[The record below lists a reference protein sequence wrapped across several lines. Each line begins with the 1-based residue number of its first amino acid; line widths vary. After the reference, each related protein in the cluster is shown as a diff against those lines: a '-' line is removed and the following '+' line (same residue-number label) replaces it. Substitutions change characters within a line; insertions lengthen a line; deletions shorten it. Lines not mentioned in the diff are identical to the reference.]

1 MSPMKEQQKK
11 YWRSLDELD
20 GTPEYRQFVEREFPV
35 GASEMTSDVDRRK
48 FLILAAAGIGMAGLT
63 ACRRPV
69 EKIIPAGGKLTAPL
83 MPGVPEHYATIFNF
97 GGQAQGLLVR
107 SNDGRPTKIE
117 GNPAHPASLG
127 ATSGYAQASIL
138 DLYDPDRSKTVTQNK
153 QSKTWDDFVKAATP
167 LFAELKGKQGDG
179 LRILAES
186 NSSPALRE
194 LRNHIATTM
203 PSAKWHTYDAISS
216 DNALA
221 GANLAFG
228 QPMHAHYAFD
238 RADVVLALDSDF
250 LGSDIGSTANVKA
263 FAKKRRTGT
272 DVESEGH
279 GTHSLAGAENK
290 DGTTHPAESKV
301 STKPVESHAESATTD
316 AAAKTGGHLTGTA
329 VTAPEAKPIVE
340 SNKMNRLY
348 AVESNFTVT
357 GAMADHRLRLQ
368 SSKIGGFLA
377 ALAKQLS
384 ITASGLDKH
393 AAAISGN
400 ALATKWITAVAKDL
414 TANKGRAVIV
424 VGSRQPAHVHALA
437 HLINGS
443 IAGDTVKYTRAFD
456 DKFESG
462 LDSLKSLVADATVG
476 KVNTLVILGGNPVY
490 NAPADLKFREAL
502 GKVQNKIHLGLYQD
516 ETAVE
521 CNWHI
526 NEAHYLECWGDG
538 RAYDGTAS
546 IQQPLIAPLHNG
558 KSALELLATISGY
571 PQTSGYEIVKTL
583 WLKTLAGEKAWN
595 KAVHDGVIAGT
606 AFAAAT
612 SAANAG
618 AIGTALD
625 AAPVAGNG
633 LEINFVQDS
642 SMYDGRFANNGWLQ
656 EVPDPMTKLV
666 WDNAALMSRD
676 TAEALKVKNEDVVK
690 LTLNGRELRLP
701 VWILPGHAKDSITV
715 ALGYGRTESGRIGKG
730 FDQTFGKVM
739 DTISFGNTIGGNT
752 YLLRASD
759 AMDFAIGVS
768 VAPTGDKHPIA
779 VTQDH
784 WSMENRPLVR
794 EATLE
799 DFIKKPAFAKEPDA
813 EQHMFTI
820 FEHPYDFKEGNQ
832 WGMAIDLNT
841 CVGCNACVLACQSEN
856 NIPIVGKDHVLRG
869 REMHWIRM
877 DRYFTNIPATE
888 FAIGGAKPA
897 VFNEDYMQ
905 AVQQPMTCQQCEHA
919 PCEEVCPVAATVH
932 NEEGLN
938 TMAYNRCVG
947 TRYCSNNCPFKVRR
961 FNYLNWHKDISETQK
976 MQQNPEVTVR
986 MRGVMEKCTYCT
998 QRISAAKHQAKVEGH
1013 RAIRDGEITPA
1024 CAQVCPAESIVFG
1037 NINDPN
1043 SRVSKLRKQARNYQL
1058 LVELNINPRT
1068 TYLAKLRNTNKELE
1082 A

>member
-1 MSPMKEQQKK
+1 MKEQQKQ
-11 YWRSLDELD
+11 YWRSLDQLSD
-20 GTPEYRQFVEREFPV
+20 APEYRKFVEREFPE
-35 GASEMTSDVDRRK
+35 GASELTNDVDRRK
-48 FLILAAAGIGMAGLT
+48 FLLLAAAGIGLAGLT
-63 ACRRPV
+63 ACRRPI
-69 EKIIPAGGKLTAPL
+69 EKVIPVGGKLTEL
-83 MPGVPEHYATIFNF
+83 VTPGVPQQYATIFNF

-107 SNDGRPTKIE
+107 SDDGRPTKIE
-117 GNPAHPASLG
+117 GNPNHPASLG

-138 DLYDPDRSKTVTQNK
+138 DLYDPDRSKSVKQGRENK
-153 QSKTWDDFVKAATP
+153 SWDDFVKAATP

-186 NSSPALRE
+186 NSSPALHE
-194 LRNHIATTM
+194 LRTHITTTF
-203 PSAKWHTYDAISS
+203 PQAKWHTYDAISQ
-216 DNALA
+216 DNVLA

-228 QPMHAHYAFD
+228 QPVHAHYAFD

-250 LGSDIGSTANVKA
+250 LGSDIGSTAHVKA

-272 DVESEGH
+272 DVEAEGH
-279 GTHSLAGAENK
+279 GTHSSAGAENK
-290 DGTTHPAESKV
+290 EGATHPQPADTKASA
-301 STKPVESHAESATTD
+301 KPVESHAESATTD

-329 VTAPEAKPIVE
+329 PAAGEAKPATE
-340 SNKMNRLY
+340 STKMNRLY

-377 ALAKQLS
+377 ALAKQLGVA
-384 ITASGLDKH
+384 TSGLDKH
-393 AAAISGN
+393 AAAIGGN
-400 ALATKWITAVAKDL
+400 ALAAKWVTAVAKDL
-414 TANKGRAVIV
+414 TANKGKAVVV
-424 VGSRQPAHVHALA
+424 VGSRQPAYVHALA
-437 HLINGS
+437 HLVNAS
-443 IAGDTVKYTRAFD
+443 IAGDTVRYTRAFEE
-456 DKFESG
+456 KFEAG
-462 LDSLKSLVADATVG
+462 LDSLKSLVADASG
-476 KVNTLVILGGNPVY
+476 DKVNTLIILGGNPVY
-490 NAPADLKFREAL
+490 NAPADLKFRDAL
-502 GKVQNKIHLGLYQD
+502 KRVKNKIHVGFYQD

-521 CNWHI
+521 CDWHI
-526 NEAHYLECWGDG
+526 NEAHYLESWGDG
-538 RAYDGTAS
+538 RAFDGTAS
-546 IQQPLIAPLHNG
+546 IQQPLIAPLFNG
-558 KSALELLATISGY
+558 KSAIEVLAAVSGY
-571 PQTSGYEIVKTL
+571 PQQSGYDIVKTL
-583 WLKTLAGEKAWN
+583 WLKSLGNEKAWN
-595 KAVHDGVIAGT
+595 KAVHDGVIANT
-606 AFAAAT
+606 AFAAVT
-612 SAANAG
+612 PAANAG

-625 AAPVAGNG
+625 AAQVAGNG
-633 LEINFVQDS
+633 LEINFAQDPS
-642 SMYDGRFANNGWLQ
+642 LYDGRFANNGWLQ
-656 EVPDPMTKLV
+656 EAPDPMTKLV

-676 TAEALKVKNEDVVK
+676 TAERLGVSNEDVIRLSLK
-690 LTLNGRELRLP
+690 GRELQLP

-715 ALGYGRTESGRIGKG
+715 ALGYGRTETGRIGRG
-730 FDQTFGKVM
+730 FHETFGKM
-739 DTISFGNTIGGNT
+739 FDTNSFGNTVGGNT

-759 AMDFAIGVS
+759 AMDFALGVE
-768 VAPTGDKHPIA
+768 VAKTGDTHKIA

-784 WSMENRPLVR
+784 WSMEGRPLVR
-794 EATLE
+794 EATLD

-813 EQHMFTI
+813 KQHMFTI
-820 FEHPYDFKEGNQ
+820 FDHPWDFKEGNQ

-877 DRYFTNIPATE
+877 DRYFTNIPQTE
-888 FAIGGAKPA
+888 FAVGGAKPP
-897 VFNEDYMQ
+897 VFNEDHMQ

-961 FNYLNWHKDISETQK
+961 FNYLNWHKDITETEK
-976 MQQNPEVTVR
+976 MRHNPEVTVR

-1024 CAQVCPAESIVFG
+1024 CAQTCPADAIVFG

>member
-1 MSPMKEQQKK
+1 MKEQQKQ
-11 YWRSLDELD
+11 YWRSLDELN

-48 FLILAAAGIGMAGLT
+48 FLILAAAGISMAGLT

-69 EKIIPAGGKLTAPL
+69 EKIIPAGGKTTEQLV
-83 MPGVPEHYATIFNF
+83 PGVPQHYATIYNL

-107 SNDGRPTKIE
+107 SNDGRPTKVE

-127 ATSGYAQASIL
+127 ATSSYAQASIL
-138 DLYDPDRSKTVTQNK
+138 DLYDPDRSKSVK
-153 QSKTWDDFVKAATP
+153 QGRDNKTWDDFVKAVTP
-167 LFAELKGKQGDG
+167 LMAELKGKQGEG

-194 LRNHIATTM
+194 LRNHIATAM
-203 PSAKWHTYDAISS
+203 PNAKWHTYDAVSN

-221 GANLAFG
+221 GTNLAFG
-228 QPMHAHYAFD
+228 QPLHAHYAFD
-238 RADVVLALDSDF
+238 RADVALTLDSDCLGCD
-250 LGSDIGSTANVKA
+250 LGSTVNVKN
-263 FAKKRRTGT
+263 FSKKRRTGT
-272 DVESEGH
+272 DVEAKDSGH
-279 GTHSLAGAENK
+279 GDSHSAAA
-290 DGTTHPAESKV
+290 TTHGEEKKEEPKAEAQQAQHSVEPAKA
-301 STKPVESHAESATTD
+301 TATAE
-316 AAAKTGGHLTGTA
+316 AAKPGEQVSKGSPAPAA
-329 VTAPEAKPIVE
+329 V
-340 SNKMNRLY
+340 SDKMNRLY

-368 SSKIGGFLA
+368 SGKIGGFLA
-377 ALAKQLS
+377 ALAKELG
-384 ITASGLDKH
+384 IAVGGLDKH
-393 AAAISGN
+393 AVTIGDN
-400 ALATKWITAVAKDL
+400 PLAGKWIKAIAKDL
-414 TANKGRAVIV
+414 NANKGRAVVV
-424 VGSRQPAHVHALA
+424 VGPRQPAYVHALA
-437 HLINGS
+437 CLVNAS

-456 DKFESG
+456 EKFEAG
-462 LDSLKSLVADATVG
+462 VASLKTLVDDANAG

-502 GKVQNKIHLGLYQD
+502 GKVQNRIHLGPYVD

-521 CNWHI
+521 STWHV

-546 IQQPLIAPLHNG
+546 IQQPLIAPLFNG
-558 KSALELLATISGY
+558 KSAIELLAVLSDYPQKSGY
-571 PQTSGYEIVKTL
+571 DIVKTL
-583 WLKTLAGEKAWN
+583 WLKSLGGEKAWN

-612 SAANAG
+612 PAANAG
-618 AIGTALD
+618 AIGAALD
-625 AAPVAGNG
+625 AAPVAGTG
-633 LEINFVQDS
+633 LEINFIQDS
-642 SMYDGRFANNGWLQ
+642 SMYDGRFANNGWMQ

-666 WDNAALMSRD
+666 WDNAALMSKD
-676 TAEALKVKNEDVVK
+676 TAESLKVKNEDVIK
-690 LTLNGRELRLP
+690 LTLKGRELRLP

-715 ALGYGRTESGRIGKG
+715 ALGYGRTETGRIGKG
-730 FDQTFGKVM
+730 YDTTFGKLF
-739 DTISFGNTIGGNT
+739 DTNSFGNTVGGNT
-752 YLLRASD
+752 YLLRTSD
-759 AMDFAIGVS
+759 AMDFATGVT
-768 VAPTGDKHPIA
+768 VAATGETHRIA

-784 WSMENRPLVR
+784 WSMENRQLVR
-794 EATLE
+794 VAKLD
-799 DFIKKPAFAKEPDA
+799 DFIKTPEFAKAPDA
-813 EQHMFTI
+813 KQHIFTI
-820 FEHPYDFKEGNQ
+820 YDHPYDFKEGNQ

-856 NIPIVGKDHVLRG
+856 NIPIVGKDNVLRG

-877 DRYFTNIPATE
+877 DRYFTNVPPTE
-888 FAIGGAKPA
+888 FAVGGAKPS
-897 VFNEDYMQ
+897 VFNEDHMQ
-905 AVQQPMTCQQCEHA
+905 AVQQPMPCQQCEHA

-961 FNYLNWHKDISETQK
+961 FNYLNWHKDISDTQK
-976 MQQNPEVTVR
+976 MMQNPDVTVR

-998 QRISAAKHQAKVEGH
+998 QRISQAKHQAKVEGH

-1024 CAQVCPAESIVFG
+1024 CAQVCPADAITFG

>member
-1 MSPMKEQQKK
+1 MKEQQKQ

-20 GTPEYRQFVEREFPV
+20 STPEYRQFVEREFPV
-35 GASEMTSDVDRRK
+35 GASEMTNDVDRRK

-69 EKIIPAGGKLTAPL
+69 EKIIPAGGKVAEQVI
-83 MPGVPEHYATIFNF
+83 PGVPQQYATIYNL
-97 GGQAQGLLVR
+97 GGQAQGLLVQ

-127 ATSGYAQASIL
+127 ATNGYAQASIL
-138 DLYDPDRSKTVTQNK
+138 DLYDPDRSKSVKQGKDNK
-153 QSKTWDDFVKAATP
+153 SWDDFIKAITP
-167 LFAELKGKQGDG
+167 LMAELKGKQGEG
-179 LRILAES
+179 LRFLAET

-194 LRNHIATTM
+194 LRNHIATAM
-203 PSAKWHTYDAISS
+203 PSAKWHTYDAVSL

-228 QPMHAHYAFD
+228 QSVHTHYAFD
-238 RADVVLALDSDF
+238 KADVILALDSDF
-250 LGSDIGSTANVKA
+250 LGSDLGSTVNIKN
-263 FAKKRRTGT
+263 FSKKRRTGT
-272 DVESEGH
+272 DVEAKDSGH
-279 GTHSLAGAENK
+279 GDAHGAATAAHGDEKKEEPKADAPQSQHSAE
-290 DGTTHPAESKV
+290 PAK
-301 STKPVESHAESATTD
+301 AE
-316 AAAKTGGHLTGTA
+316 AAKPGE
-329 VTAPEAKPIVE
+329 PAKGNPTPVPVPV

-368 SSKIGGFLA
+368 SSKISGFLA
-377 ALAKQLS
+377 ALAKEMGV
-384 ITASGLDKH
+384 TTGGLDKH
-393 AAAISGN
+393 AGAVSGN
-400 ALATKWITAVAKDL
+400 QLASKWVKAVAKDL
-414 TANKGRAVIV
+414 SANKGRAVVV

-437 HLINGS
+437 CLINSS
-443 IAGDTVKYTRAFD
+443 IAGDTVKYTRAFEE
-456 DKFESG
+456 KFESG
-462 LDSLKSLVADATVG
+462 IASLKALVDDANAG
-476 KVNTLVILGGNPVY
+476 KVNTLIVLGGNPVY

-502 GKVQNKIHLGLYQD
+502 SKVQSKIHLGLYQD
-516 ETAVE
+516 ESAVE
-521 CNWHI
+521 CNWHV

-558 KSALELLATISGY
+558 KSAIELLAVLSGY
-571 PQTSGYEIVKTL
+571 AQTSGYDIVKTL
-583 WLKTLAGEKAWN
+583 WLKSLGGEKAWN
-595 KAVHDGVIAGT
+595 KAVHDGVIANT
-606 AFAAAT
+606 AFAPLT
-612 SAANAG
+612 PAANAG
-618 AIGTALD
+618 AIGSALD
-625 AAPVAGNG
+625 AAPVPGNG

-642 SMYDGRFANNGWLQ
+642 SMYDGRFANNGWMQ

-666 WDNAALMSRD
+666 WDNAALMSND
-676 TAEALKVKNEDVVK
+676 TAEKLGVKNEDIVK
-690 LTLNGRELRLP
+690 LTLKGRELQLP

-715 ALGYGRTESGRIGKG
+715 ALGYGRTESGRIGRG

-739 DTISFGNTIGGNT
+739 DTISFGNTIGSNT
-752 YLLRASD
+752 YLLRTSD
-759 AMDFAIGVS
+759 AMDFALDVN
-768 VAPTGDKHPIA
+768 VAKTSETHKIA

-784 WSMENRPLVR
+784 WSMEGRPLVR
-794 EATLE
+794 EATLD
-799 DFIKKPAFAKEPDA
+799 DFVKTPEFAKAPDA
-813 EQHMFTI
+813 KTHIFTI
-820 FEHPYDFKEGNQ
+820 FNHPYDFKEGNQ

-877 DRYFTNIPATE
+877 DRYFTNIPQTE
-888 FAIGGAKPA
+888 FTLGGAKPV
-897 VFNEDYMQ
+897 VFDEDQMQ
-905 AVQQPMTCQQCEHA
+905 AVQQPMACQQCEHA

-961 FNYLNWHKDISETQK
+961 FNYLNWHKGITDTEK
-976 MQQNPEVTVR
+976 MQQNPDVTVR

-1024 CAQVCPAESIVFG
+1024 CAQVCPADAITFG

>member
-1 MSPMKEQQKK
+1 MKEQQKQ
-11 YWRSLDELD
+11 YWRSLDELS
-20 GTPEYRQFVEREFPV
+20 GAPEYRKFVEREFPE
-35 GASEMTSDVDRRK
+35 GASELTNEVDRRK

-63 ACRRPV
+63 ACRRPI
-69 EKIIPAGGKLTAPL
+69 EKIIPAGGKVIEPL

-117 GNPAHPASLG
+117 GNPNHPASLG

-138 DLYDPDRSKTVTQNK
+138 DLYDPDRSKSVKQGKENK
-153 QSKTWDDFVKAATP
+153 SWDDFVKAATP

-179 LRILAES
+179 FRILAEA

-194 LRNHIATTM
+194 LRNHIATTF
-203 PSAKWHTYDAISS
+203 PQAKWHTYDALSQ

-228 QPMHAHYAFD
+228 QPVHAHYAFD
-238 RADVVLALDSDF
+238 RADVVLALDADF
-250 LGSDIGSTANVKA
+250 LGSDLGCTANIKA
-263 FAKKRRTGT
+263 FSKKRRTESG
-272 DVESEGH
+272 VEASGAGH
-279 GTHSLAGAENK
+279 GAAAAHGEQKAEAEHKVEAKPAENK
-290 DGTTHPAESKV
+290 TETA
-301 STKPVESHAESATTD
+301 KPEVAKGE
-316 AAAKTGGHLTGTA
+316 AAKPAATPETA
-329 VTAPEAKPIVE
+329 HAAD
-340 SNKMNRLY
+340 SGKMNRLY
-348 AVESNFTVT
+348 AVESNFSVT

-377 ALAKQLS
+377 ALAKQLG
-384 ITASGLDKH
+384 ITATGLDKH
-393 AAAISGN
+393 AVAVNGN
-400 ALATKWITAVAKDL
+400 ALATKWATAVAKDL
-414 TANKGRAVIV
+414 TANKGKAVVV

-437 HLINGS
+437 HLINAS
-443 IAGDTVKYTRAFD
+443 VAGDTVKYTRAFD
-456 DKFESG
+456 EKFESG
-462 LDSLKSLVADATVG
+462 LDSLKALVADAVGG
-476 KVNTLVILGGNPVY
+476 KVNTLLVLGGNPVY
-490 NAPADLKFREAL
+490 NAPADLKFRDAL
-502 GKVQNKIHLGLYQD
+502 KQVKNKIHVGVYQD
-516 ETAVE
+516 ETSIE
-521 CNWHI
+521 CDWHV
-526 NEAHYLECWGDG
+526 NEAHYLESWGDG

-558 KSALELLATISGY
+558 KSAVEVLAAISGY
-571 PQTSGYEIVKTL
+571 PQQSGYDIVKTL
-583 WLKTLAGEKAWN
+583 WLKSLGSEKAWN
-595 KAVHDGVIAGT
+595 KAVHDGVIANT

-612 SAANAG
+612 PTANAG
-618 AIGTALD
+618 AIGTAFD
-625 AAPVAGNG
+625 AAQVAGNG
-633 LEINFVQDS
+633 LEINFVQDT

-666 WDNAALMSRD
+666 WDNAALMSND
-676 TAEALKVKNEDVVK
+676 TAEAKGLKNEDIIK
-690 LTLNGRELRLP
+690 LTFKGRDLLLP

-715 ALGYGRTESGRIGKG
+715 ALGYGRTESGRIGRG
-730 FDQTFGKVM
+730 FDQTFGKVI
-739 DTISFGNTIGGNT
+739 DTNSFGNTIGGNT
-752 YLLRASD
+752 YLLRTSE
-759 AMDFAIGVS
+759 AMDFALGVD
-768 VAPTGDKHPIA
+768 VAKTGEAHKIA

-784 WSMENRPLVR
+784 WSMEGRPLVR
-794 EATLE
+794 EATLD
-799 DFIKKPAFAKEPDA
+799 DFIKKPEFAKEPDA
-813 EQHMFTI
+813 KQHIFSI

-841 CVGCNACVLACQSEN
+841 CVGCNACVVACQSEN
-856 NIPIVGKDHVLRG
+856 NIPIVGKDNVLRG

-877 DRYFTNIPATE
+877 DRYFTNIPPIE
-888 FAIGGAKPA
+888 FAVGGAKPS
-897 VFNEDYMQ
+897 VYNEDYMQ

-961 FNYLNWHKDISETQK
+961 FNYLNWHKDISETEK

-1024 CAQVCPAESIVFG
+1024 CAQVCPADAIVFG
-1037 NINDPN
+1037 NINDPE
-1043 SRVSKLRKQARNYQL
+1043 SHVSKLRKQARNYQL